1 MSPITPKKRSL
12 MVGAAQARMR
22 NLARTRYDSL
32 VIQIALAA
40 AENRLPN
47 YLKIKKS
54 GSNKKK

>member
-1 MSPITPKKRSL
+1 MTPKKRSL
-12 MVGAAQARMR
+12 QIGATQTKMR

-54 GSNKKK
+54 RSNKKK